1 MTTITQ
7 LGAGLGLKPE
17 HYQQALN
24 SPADVWFEVHSENY
38 LMAGGPRREWL
49 EAIRQQHAI
58 SLHGV
63 SLSLAADAPPD
74 TALLS
79 RLKVLVDEVKPALV
93 SEHLAWSQWDGAY
106 YPDLLPVP
114 RTSQVMRRLI
124 DNIDRVQDALGRQI
138 SLENPT
144 HYLHMP
150 EHEWDDI
157 AFLHEVSCAT
167 GCGLLLDINNVW
179 LSAHNLGFDAAEW
192 LDGFPADHVT
202 EIHLAGFS
210 SDEGGSSLLID
221 SHDSPVS
228 DDVWALY
235 QRLIQRIGTRPTLIE
250 RDDKLPEFAVLL
262 QEQQRAQRILHTY
275 GGLR

>member
-74 TALLS
+74 AALLS
-79 RLKVLVDEVKPALV
+79 RLKMLVDEVKPALV

-157 AFLHEVSCAT
+157 AFLHEVSCAQRRRDS
-167 GCGLLLDINNVW
+167 GRPLVGRHGHH
-179 LSAHNLGFDAAEW
+179 SGRQQ
-192 LDGFPADHVT
+192 PARQR
-202 EIHLAGFS
+202 AGV
-210 SDEGGSSLLID
+210 
-221 SHDSPVS
+221 H
-228 DDVWALY
+228 
-235 QRLIQRIGTRPTLIE
+235 QRLRAVCRAVHRRLGE
-250 RDDKLPEFAVLL
+250 KLPGTSG
-262 QEQQRAQRILHTY
+262 QRKNCERGRRLPQPAS
-275 GGLR
+275 

>member
-1 MTTITQ
+1 MTTTIQ

-17 HYQQALN
+17 HYLSARN
-24 SPADVWFEVHSENY
+24 SSADIWYEVHSENY

-49 EAIRQQHAI
+49 AAIRQQHAI

-63 SLSLAADAPPD
+63 SLSLAADAAPD
-74 TALLS
+74 PALLL
-79 RLKVLVDEVKPALV
+79 RLRALVDDINPALI

-114 RTSQVMRRLI
+114 RTSHVLRRLI
-124 DNIDRVQDALGRQI
+124 DNINRTQDALGRQI

-150 EHEWDDI
+150 EHQWDELD
-157 AFLHEVSCAT
+157 FLQEVSQAT

-179 LSAHNLGFDAAEW
+179 LSAHNLGFDAAMW
-192 LDGFPADHVT
+192 LESFPADRLT

-210 SDEGGSSLLID
+210 SDEGGSHLLID
-221 SHDSPVS
+221 SHDSPIS
-228 DDVWALY
+228 EDIWALY
-235 QRLIQRIGTRPTLIE
+235 QRLIQRVGARPTLIE
-250 RDDKLPEFAVLL
+250 RDDKLPEFVVLL
-262 QEQQRAQRILHTY
+262 QEQQRAQRILKTY
-275 GGLR
+275 GGHP